1 MTLLDPKEQGIQ
13 IHHSSWFSGEVMIQQ
28 SVQLLL
34 IKMVDWVFWS
44 QKPPQNLFSL
54 TECVCNLKGAHI
66 NESSELGS
74 RGCIEDTLVCNC
86 KENVIGLECNQCAD
100 KHYGLSQDDPQ
111 GCRVLL

>member
-1 MTLLDPKEQGIQ
+1 
-13 IHHSSWFSGEVMIQQ
+13 MIQQ

-74 RGCIEDTLVCNC
+74 RGCIEGTLSCNC
-86 KENVIGLECNQCAD
+86 KENVIGLECDQCAD

-111 GCRVLL
+111 GCQVLL